1 MEDAVRPTPSTL
13 LYMVTTCLALASCS
27 KPPEATAP
35 AAAETIAYN
44 PTISAADK
52 SVVDKLK
59 GDPIELAKAVKAAST
74 PGQRDY
80 ADELLAKQLKDPA
93 LTTDLKVVNEVFEI
107 LPNGKYS
114 KIEASAAK
122 SRLTVQK

>member
-1 MEDAVRPTPSTL
+1 MRPTPSTL

>member
-1 MEDAVRPTPSTL
+1 MRPTPSTL
-13 LYMVTTCLALASCS
+13 LYVVTTCLALASCS

>member
-13 LYMVTTCLALASCS
+13 LYVVTTCLALASCS
-27 KPPEATAP
+27 KAPEATAP
-35 AAAETIAYN
+35 AAAETVAYN
-44 PTISAADK
+44 PTISDADK
-52 SVVDKLK
+52 SVVDKLN
-59 GDPIELAKAVKAAST
+59 GDPIKLAKAVLAAST
-74 PGQRDY
+74 PGQQEY
-80 ADELLAKQLKDPA
+80 ADQLLAKQLKDPA

>member
-1 MEDAVRPTPSTL
+1 MRPTPSTL
-13 LYMVTTCLALASCS
+13 LYVVTTCLTLASCS

-44 PTISAADK
+44 PTISAADRAA
-52 SVVDKLK
+52 VDKLK

-80 ADELLAKQLKDPA
+80 ADELLAKQLEDPA
-93 LTTDLKVVNEVFEI
+93 VTTELKVVNQVFDI

-114 KIEASAAK
+114 KIAASAAR
-122 SRLTVQK
+122 SRLNVPK